1 MVYDVLVEAFTVN
14 DTSMTVE
21 EFLTTNE
28 VRYQLIL
35 EIRKRDTKIYTF

>member
-14 DTSMTVE
+14 DMSMTVE

-28 VRYQLIL
+28 VRENQSITVEYQV
-35 EIRKRDTKIYTF
+35 KIK

>member
-28 VRYQLIL
+28 AREKQSINAEYQV
-35 EIRKRDTKIYTF
+35 KIK

>member
-1 MVYDVLVEAFTVN
+1 MVHDVLVEAFTVN

-28 VRYQLIL
+28 VRENQSINAEYQV
-35 EIRKRDTKIYTF
+35 KVK

>member
-14 DTSMTVE
+14 DTLMTVDLE

-28 VRYQLIL
+28 VRENQSINAEYQV
-35 EIRKRDTKIYTF
+35 KIK